1 MLTLFVCVCFIYGY
15 FIAHS
20 LINMDGDAE
29 LEVLLK
35 IERDMQDEKEDM
47 YQKMIEEINDWMS
60 GIPEVIPSIASP
72 RQAPLTE
79 DPPPIR
85 CSQ

>member
-1 MLTLFVCVCFIYGY
+1 
-15 FIAHS
+15 
-20 LINMDGDAE
+20 MDGDAE

-35 IERDMQDEKEDM
+35 IERDMQDEKEEM

-60 GIPEVIPSIASP
+60 GIPDEPVIPSLDSSP

-79 DPPPIR
+79 ALSPIH
-85 CSQ
+85 CSR